1 MLSISEA
8 LNYLTKER
16 LQNICR
22 EQDLNVSGN
31 KPEIIARLTGACA
44 RDLATILD
52 GLQVDDLLEIAW
64 NHFDE
69 GVIREF
75 VLTTAIRRRVR
86 DGAPRPNEPTKLYST
101 GRIGNTSP
109 LNMAAIKAD
118 ASHTARTTVVSAYY
132 VPSILEDL
140 LVECGDVRFVT
151 NGLGGRRLEEQLAEL
166 CELEDR
172 LDNQNHSATVRLAF
186 SPGIFHTKLYLFESE
201 SDTVAWVGSA
211 NATRAAL
218 NGHNEEVLVRL
229 DPAPPSVLE
238 YASAVWDT
246 SSDLDDCRPDVDS
259 LAAFFRTGNL
269 YYQPY
274 ANLRVTVNPFK
285 PLLDRLPPAET
296 AKLSPFTSPYAVAE
310 GGIGA
315 FNVRLV
321 YQDTGGSTVD
331 VVSKKQAKI
340 RPYAVETCY
349 GYWVPEPFLDK
360 VDEIIE
366 SAAAANAQFLE
377 RFLGWLEGEGYKQV
391 LSEFRG
397 YLGDAKQIVID
408 YKVDW
413 ESNAQQY
420 GYVFESSDS
429 IEKCV
434 EDLVGQLR
442 HPIDRVKHSH
452 AFVTARLPEIWD
464 DVVAR
469 AQFERTFFESLE
481 VQSSKRRN
489 KRSSAKWIFHHINY
503 WDGMTADDIQKEL
516 EERLADPAWY
526 DSIKDG
532 SLP

>member
-1 MLSISEA
+1 M
-8 LNYLTKER
+8 
-16 LQNICR
+16 
-22 EQDLNVSGN
+22 
-31 KPEIIARLTGACA
+31 
-44 RDLATILD
+44 
-52 GLQVDDLLEIAW
+52 
-64 NHFDE
+64 
-69 GVIREF
+69 
-75 VLTTAIRRRVR
+75 
-86 DGAPRPNEPTKLYST
+86 
-101 GRIGNTSP
+101 
-109 LNMAAIKAD
+109 
-118 ASHTARTTVVSAYY
+118 
-132 VPSILEDL
+132 
-140 LVECGDVRFVT
+140 ECGDVRFVT

-489 KRSSAKWIFHHINY
+489 KRSSAKWIFTTSTI
-503 WDGMTADDIQKEL
+503 GTE
-516 EERLADPAWY
+516 
-526 DSIKDG
+526 
-532 SLP
+532 